1 MATDQVSL
9 ADLERHLDA
18 EAAKLERELSEIEL
32 LIQQARSEA
41 ARHEQKRAQAADRY
55 GVPDPSRDPAH
66 AREQMQ
72 QLMTLTK
79 RASLMEA
86 QVDILEGKQKALRRY
101 HDSVREIG
109 QRMEHVVLGASA
121 EGAGD
126 GAGDMAPA
134 VTRAILG
141 AQENLRREISRQMH
155 DGPAQSLTNI
165 VLQAQI
171 VERLVRHDPQQAHSE
186 IAQLI
191 EMVQHT
197 LDATKTFIFEVR
209 PMVLDDLGLVPTLR
223 RAAHERARRY
233 GVAISFDSV
242 GADRRLPPDLESGL
256 FRVIDDAAAGLVA
269 TAPERVAVAL
279 EWSEDE
285 VRATIAAERH
295 DSSAPEP
302 AGARRAPAPTSEPGD
317 NHPLA
322 AERQRGLHRR
332 AGAVPPALAALMEQD
347 KADAAAASAADAA
360 ATATARALAPA
371 MWREIRQRAG
381 TLGVEVSLSE
391 DGQAV
396 RIRAP
401 LER

>member
-1 MATDQVSL
+1 MATDQISL
-9 ADLERHLDA
+9 TDLERHLDA

-32 LIQQARSEA
+32 LIQQARTEA
-41 ARHEQKRAQAADRY
+41 ARHEQKRAQAAERY
-55 GVPDPSRDPAH
+55 GVPDPSRQPAQ
-66 AREQMQ
+66 AREQME

-101 HDSVREIG
+101 HDSIRAIG
-109 QRMEHVVLGASA
+109 QRMEHVVLGSP
-121 EGAGD
+121 GDGGD
-126 GAGDMAPA
+126 GASDMAPA
-134 VTRAILG
+134 LTRAILG

-171 VERLVRHDPQQAHSE
+171 VERLVRRDPQQAHSE

-223 RAAHERARRY
+223 RAAHERARRS

-256 FRVIDDAAAGLVA
+256 FRIIDDAAAGLVA
-269 TAPERVAVAL
+269 TAPERVAIRL
-279 EWSEDE
+279 EWSDED
-285 VRATIAAERH
+285 VRAGVAAERRE
-295 DSSAPEP
+295 AGP
-302 AGARRAPAPTSEPGD
+302 AEASGDRTAAAPAREQSD
-317 NHPLA
+317 SHPLS
-322 AERQRGLHRR
+322 AERQRGLRR
-332 AGAVPPALAALMEQD
+332 RGGDVPPALAALMEQD
-347 KADAAAASAADAA
+347 RADAAAADAAA
-360 ATATARALAPA
+360 ATATAAARAIAPA
-371 MWREIRQRAG
+371 VWREIRQRAG
-381 TLGVEVSLSE
+381 TLGVEVGLSE

-396 RIRAP
+396 QIRAP

>member
-1 MATDQVSL
+1 MATDQISL
-9 ADLERHLDA
+9 TDLERHLDA
-18 EAAKLERELSEIEL
+18 EATKLERELSEIEL

-55 GVPDPSRDPAH
+55 GVPDPSREPAQ

-101 HDSVREIG
+101 HDSIREIG

-121 EGAGD
+121 EGGD

-134 VTRAILG
+134 LTRAILG

-171 VERLVRHDPQQAHSE
+171 VERLVRRDPQQAHSE

-223 RAAHERARRY
+223 RAAHERARRS
-233 GVAISFDSV
+233 GVPISFDSV

-256 FRVIDDAAAGLVA
+256 FRIIDDAAAGLVA
-269 TAPERVAVAL
+269 TAPERVAIRL
-279 EWSEDE
+279 EWSDED
-285 VRATIAAERH
+285 VRAGVAAERH
-295 DSSAPEP
+295 EAGP
-302 AGARRAPAPTSEPGD
+302 AEASGDRTAPAREPSD
-317 NHPLA
+317 RHPLS
-322 AERQRGLHRR
+322 AERQRGLRR
-332 AGAVPPALAALMEQD
+332 RGGDVPPALAALMEQD
-347 KADAAAASAADAA
+347 RADAAAADEAA
-360 ATATARALAPA
+360 ATATAAAKAIAPA
-371 MWREIRQRAG
+371 VWREIRQRAG
-381 TLGVEVSLSE
+381 TLGVEVGLSE

-396 RIRAP
+396 QIRAP